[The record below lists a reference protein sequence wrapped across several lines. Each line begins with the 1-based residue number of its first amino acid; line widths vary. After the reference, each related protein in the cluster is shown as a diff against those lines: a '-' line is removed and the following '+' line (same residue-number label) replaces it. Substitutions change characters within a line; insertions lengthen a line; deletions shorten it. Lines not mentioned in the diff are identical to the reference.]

1 MQQAGMHLDTYQE
14 EVDLPDDCVL
24 QVIPALVIL
33 KLDVKTVLYA
43 HFHLRGM
50 QGHQCQGLEL
60 PRGQVL
66 GR

>member
-1 MQQAGMHLDTYQE
+1 MHLDTYQE

-43 HFHLRGM
+43 HFHLHGM
-50 QGHQCQGLEL
+50 QDQSVWSTGITQW
-60 PRGQVL
+60 
-66 GR
+66 GRCLAGNPHR